1 MGPIHAIYENGVF
14 KPTEPVSLP
23 EFAEVV
29 VMPCA
34 APAPASDLPEENP
47 EPTALQR
54 AIAWAESLKNR
65 TPEQLEADRRR
76 IDALSRPPREL
87 PPGKTLA
94 DMVEGT
100 WPGDETDE
108 QIREALERLS

>member
-23 EFAEVV
+23 EFAPVV
-29 VMPCA
+29 VTPCA
-34 APAPASDLPEENP
+34 APAPATDPPEENP
-47 EPTALQR
+47 ESTALER

-76 IDALSRPPREL
+76 IFALSPPPTPIPE
-87 PPGKTLA
+87 GKTLA

-108 QIREALERLS
+108 QIREALEKLS

>member
-23 EFAEVV
+23 EGTEVTV
-29 VMPCA
+29 EPQTA
-34 APAPASDLPEENP
+34 R
-47 EPTALQR
+47 EPTALER

-65 TPEQLEADRRR
+65 TPEELEEDRRR
-76 IDALSRPPREL
+76 IDALSPPPRPL

-94 DMVEGT
+94 DVVEGT